1 MFLFCLLGG
10 GGFENFTCRKRGATK
25 KYCNCSSSVSP
36 CTINNEQSLSHAAY
50 SQYSRIPNT
59 AAYIAHSMLNC
70 IIHYTTLHSNYFSA
84 QLLVN
89 SAQSALRAV
98 VVPSS
103 AAANKLSAYAVVSKQ
118 TKRIAAQ
125 L

>member
-1 MFLFCLLGG
+1 M
-10 GGFENFTCRKRGATK
+10 KRD
-25 KYCNCSSSVSP
+25 
-36 CTINNEQSLSHAAY
+36 
-50 SQYSRIPNT
+50 
-59 AAYIAHSMLNC
+59 
-70 IIHYTTLHSNYFSA
+70 NYFRA